1 MINKKQMW
9 SDSLFNQWTEEE
21 LLCMKYQG
29 ICYGKGGGS
38 APPPPPATQTVRQSS
53 EFPEELK
60 PFIGDIF
67 GKAQAIQEQRQE
79 EGFRP
84 ELTQQLASFTPDQQ
98 ASFAGI
104 REQVGQTRPLFEEAT
119 NLARGATRAA
129 TDPAE
134 VAALMNPFLRN
145 VTDIEKR
152 EAQRVADVQEQ
163 QLAAQAAQAG
173 AFGGSRA
180 AILEAERQRNLA
192 QQLGDIEAR
201 GRLAAFQDAQNRLQN
216 QFGREA
222 AGAAQLSAL
231 GAAIPAQTFKELGAL
246 SGVGA
251 AEQQQTQR
259 ALDIATQQAR
269 EEYGFP
275 MQTLQDFQ
283 SILRGF
289 PLPATTNVSKQTFSP
304 AQPLSTQLLGLGT
317 GLAGLAGAAGA
328 FKKAGGLVGAPVAM
342 KNGGYVKLAGGGGL
356 GQLMQGKLPSNRVRM
371 GKVAYQDAST
381 RTLRE
386 ILENPQKGDPSRNE
400 IIKLVMEQTS
410 HIQDAVKRNQA
421 NEILLDETLSEI
433 ISFSKP
439 VKQPSS
445 SVRYVPPPLREEDKV
460 AGPAQTATK
469 AIQTAA
475 DTTTTPKV
483 PTPAPEAANN
493 LQRSVALQK
502 AQPSLF
508 QRPTYSQT
516 QPPLQTQP
524 PFTPLSPKT
533 EDFLRE
539 IEYQDYLTDIQQ
551 ELVDKVNEKGE
562 LTSLAAPPLVSTSQT
577 QPPFTPLSP
586 EMEASLRAMESRQD
600 RTDREQEIADIGQLT
615 QAGFNQYMANR
626 GQEARQPATTLQG
639 GPASSGLTPSNVAA
653 AVPTLS
659 ATSPLNPANINTNN
673 LLSTMAKPV
682 DNLVQQPAIET
693 ESTVAG
699 EMEGAS
705 NFIPLPDA
713 KNTNMFDATKN
724 FSVGLDQSQVNRR
737 PPLPEKSSTFGL
749 GPDASQFSSDLRGVI
764 DTVEANRQ
772 RMLAQAEG
780 KPYKGK
786 FFTPMMDY
794 FFKSK
799 EDVAKEAEEFN
810 QKMKAYNQRLAAAK
824 GEKADSINPLTAF
837 GGKAVLPE
845 DVAAKDT
852 TTTTDPAAA
861 ETPPAKAPAGTAADP
876 LTGPFLDEE
885 VDKGRPSP
893 GATPAQV
900 DYNAQISD
908 IKNRDYSD
916 RVNKMLGD
924 APTYEKGEEPD
935 FAGRMYL
942 ALANAGFA
950 LAAAPGTDSFG
961 KAFGDAARVGIK
973 DLTSIFKE
981 KRKVEKELR
990 QERNAQKR
998 ADYQDKLQRFNLSEK
1013 LRGNDLN
1020 MLKTVAD
1027 IEAKKKSNE
1036 ISAENAEANMMRA
1049 VAQSARADG
1058 QELRDALKDKRD
1070 EAGNIRWG
1078 DVQARLDLAKKFANK
1093 AMSDF
1098 LKGGVGYDKERASE
1112 IYTLSYNKQKALL
1125 AQEIYGT
1132 VLINGK
1138 PISNAE
1144 VDRRLG
1150 IDKLTAPEGKSKP
1163 TVDGGSYRV
1172 KSSR

>member
-1 MINKKQMW
+1 TQSLEQLLTGSKKLIA
-9 SDSLFNQWTEEE
+9 DADKIL
-21 LLCMKYQG
+21 
-29 ICYGKGGGS
+29 GK
-38 APPPPPATQTVRQSS
+38 P
-53 EFPEELK
+53 
-60 PFIGDIF
+60 
-67 GKAQAIQEQRQE
+67 
-79 EGFRP
+79 
-84 ELTQQLASFTPDQQ
+84 TP
-98 ASFAGI
+98 
-104 REQVGQTRPLFEEAT
+104 GQK
-119 NLARGATRAA
+119 A
-129 TDPAE
+129 TD
-134 VAALMNPFLRN
+134 
-145 VTDIEKR
+145 TI
-152 EAQRVADVQEQ
+152 
-163 QLAAQAAQAG
+163 
-173 AFGGSRA
+173 
-180 AILEAERQRNLA
+180 
-192 QQLGDIEAR
+192 
-201 GRLAAFQDAQNRLQN
+201 
-216 QFGREA
+216 
-222 AGAAQLSAL
+222 
-231 GAAIPAQTFKELGAL
+231 
-246 SGVGA
+246 
-251 AEQQQTQR
+251 
-259 ALDIATQQAR
+259 
-269 EEYGFP
+269 
-275 MQTLQDFQ
+275 
-283 SILRGF
+283 
-289 PLPATTNVSKQTFSP
+289 VS
-304 AQPLSTQLLGLGT
+304 
-317 GLAGLAGAAGA
+317 
-328 FKKAGGLVGAPVAM
+328 
-342 KNGGYVKLAGGGGL
+342 
-356 GQLMQGKLPSNRVRM
+356 
-371 GKVAYQDAST
+371 
-381 RTLRE
+381 
-386 ILENPQKGDPSRNE
+386 
-400 IIKLVMEQTS
+400 
-410 HIQDAVKRNQA
+410 
-421 NEILLDETLSEI
+421 
-433 ISFSKP
+433 
-439 VKQPSS
+439 
-445 SVRYVPPPLREEDKV
+445 
-460 AGPAQTATK
+460 
-469 AIQTAA
+469 AA

-483 PTPAPEAANN
+483 PAPEPQLTGAAYN
-493 LQRSVALQK
+493 LQRSRERQQK
-502 AQPSLF
+502 YPELS
-508 QRPTYSQT
+508 QRPTY
-516 QPPLQTQP
+516 PKGQP
-524 PFTPLSPKT
+524 PFPPISP
-533 EDFLRE
+533 R
-539 IEYQDYLTDIQQ
+539 
-551 ELVDKVNEKGE
+551 
-562 LTSLAAPPLVSTSQT
+562 
-577 QPPFTPLSP
+577 
-586 EMEASLRAMESRQD
+586 MEASLRAMEGGQDLYDDYQQETADAGELSR
-600 RTDREQEIADIGQLT
+600 RGLEVFLTPSPLISTSPTAAMAEEIVT
-615 QAGFNQYMANR
+615 S
-626 GQEARQPATTLQG
+626 PV

-659 ATSPLNPANINTNN
+659 ATSPFNPANINTNN

-682 DNLVQQPAIET
+682 DNLVQQQPAMDT

-810 QKMKAYNQRLAAAK
+810 QKMEAYNQRLAAAK
-824 GEKADSINPLTAF
+824 GEEADRINPLTAF

-845 DVAAKDT
+845 DVAAKD

-893 GATPAQV
+893 GATPAQI

-950 LAAAPGTDSFG
+950 LAGAPGTDSFG

-1036 ISAENAEANMMRA
+1036 ISADNAQANMMRA

-1058 QELRDALKDKRD
+1058 QELRDSLKDKRD
-1070 EAGNIRWG
+1070 DAGNIRWN

-1093 AMSDF
+1093 TMSDF
-1098 LKGGVGYDKERASE
+1098 LKANVGYDKERASE
-1112 IYTLSYNKQKALL
+1112 IYTLSYNKQKAFL

-1132 VLINGK
+1132 VLIDGK
-1138 PISNAE
+1138 PISDAE

-1150 IDKLTAPEGKSKP
+1150 IDKVTAPEGKSKP

-1172 KSSR
+1172 KQ